1 MIPKMLCRL
10 FALLLVGVGCGL
22 AQVTVPDTPAGHTL
36 QAWLDA
42 FNSGDRARIET
53 YVKTVDQSQSVD
65 GMISFRNQTGGF
77 ELLSIEGSEP
87 LHIRFRVKEKGGPT
101 TALGNLLVKDGQPP
115 TVGTFGLRALPPGAV
130 PENVTMDAAERKK
143 VIDGVA
149 GDLKEYYVEPAAA
162 QQMADALKTHESK
175 GDYDAIS
182 DGDAFAARLTKDLQ
196 EVSHDRHLRVDFSP
210 FKMPPRTE
218 PTPEDEVRFHQQME
232 HDNCAFDKVEI
243 LPNNIGYVKFN
254 GFMDASFCGPT
265 VVAAM
270 GFVAHT
276 DAIIFDLR
284 QNGGGQPAMVTL
296 IASYLFDKP
305 THLIDIYNRKEDST
319 TQNWT
324 LSYLPGPRLT
334 KQPVFVLTSKR
345 TFSGAEEFAFD
356 LKNQKRATI
365 VGETTG
371 GGAHPVS
378 GHTVADYFM
387 VGVPFAKS
395 LDPVTKTNWDGTGVE
410 PDMKVPAA
418 DALATAE
425 KLAMEKIQA
434 KKDSK

>member
-1 MIPKMLCRL
+1 MIPKILCGL
-10 FALLLVGVGCGL
+10 FALLLIGAGCGM
-22 AQVTVPDTPAGHTL
+22 AQVAVPDTPAGHTL

-42 FNSGDRARIET
+42 FNSGDKAKIET
-53 YVKTVDQSQSVD
+53 YVKTIDHSQPAD
-65 GMISFRNQTGGF
+65 AMLSFHDRTGGF
-77 ELLSIEGSEP
+77 DLLSIESSEP
-87 LHIRFRVKEKGGPT
+87 LHIHFRVKEKNSDT
-101 TALGNLLVKDGQPP
+101 TALGSIVVKNGQPP
-115 TVGTFGLRALPPGAV
+115 TVETFFLRALPPGVV
-130 PENVTMDAAERKK
+130 PVKVTLDAALRKQ
-143 VIDGVA
+143 VIDGV
-149 GDLKEYYVEPAAA
+149 DTNLTEFYVDAALA
-162 QQMADALKTHESK
+162 KRLEDALQAHEK
-175 GDYDAIS
+175 AGDYDKITE
-182 DGDAFAARLTKDLQ
+182 GETFAAQLTKDLQ
-196 EVSHDRHLRVDFSP
+196 DVSHDKHLRVDFNP
-210 FKMPPRTE
+210 FKMPPRDK
-218 PTPEDEVRFHQQME
+218 PSPEDDARFHQQME

-243 LPNNIGYVKFN
+243 LPNNIGYIKFD

-296 IASYLFDKP
+296 IASYLFDEP

-319 TQNWT
+319 KQNWT

-334 KQPVFVLTSKR
+334 KQPAFVLTSKR

-378 GHTVADYFM
+378 GHPVADYFM

-395 LDPVTKTNWDGTGVE
+395 LDPVSKTNWEGTGVE
-410 PDMKVPAA
+410 PDVKVPAD
-418 DALATAE
+418 DALTTAE
-425 KLAMEKIQA
+425 KLANEKIKA
-434 KKDSK
+434 NKENK